1 MVDRERRVLR
11 SRDQIERIMRRIGR
25 AHQIPAARKVLPE
38 VVDLDRDANLLQQF
52 GLSVDRIVDE
62 LGGGPW

>member
-1 MVDRERRVLR
+1 MTAREHRIVR

-25 AHQIPAARKVLPE
+25 ADQIPAARKVLPE

-52 GLSVDRIVDE
+52 GLSLDRIVDE